1 MGTLD
6 LRCAASA
13 LCSTEPDVSLM
24 GTGMAKQKIPPAAP
38 ANPPQ
43 LVLKPSAALRASH
56 ISSTAL
62 GVVNAAV
69 WRGCVL
75 LLAV

>member
-1 MGTLD
+1 MEKVVCPVPGNAYGGD
-6 LRCAASA
+6 
-13 LCSTEPDVSLM
+13 CSL
-24 GTGMAKQKIPPAAP
+24 AKQKIPLAAP

>member
-1 MGTLD
+1 
-6 LRCAASA
+6 
-13 LCSTEPDVSLM
+13 M
-24 GTGMAKQKIPPAAP
+24 GTGVAKQKIPPAAP